1 MPGSE
6 ERTLRKRKKS
16 VQSTK
21 KMTRAMELIAATR
34 VGKAQQRAMDARPYS
49 EQITAVIQHL
59 SQAGAGQDHPLLREA
74 ESIDKVA
81 LVVITSDRGL
91 AGPYNTAV
99 IRAAEREL
107 MAAQSEGAD
116 YSLVLVGKKAAAY
129 FGFRN
134 YRIDASFSGMS
145 DKPTYED
152 ARQVAGV
159 VTDAFV
165 DGDVD
170 QVRLVYTRFLS
181 LASQRVVVRRFM
193 PLQAVPAEG
202 GDDALTA
209 AYEYEP
215 APGAIFDRLLPRYAE
230 ARMYAAMLDAAASEH
245 ASRQRAMKAA
255 TDNAEELTV
264 KLDRQM
270 NRARQDSVTT
280 EISEIVGGAEAMS

>member
-1 MPGSE
+1 MPGAE
-6 ERTLRKRKKS
+6 ERTLRRRKKS

-59 SQAGAGQDHPLLREA
+59 ASAGAGHEHPLLRQA
-74 ESIDKVA
+74 ESLDKVA

-145 DKPTYED
+145 DQPTYED
-152 ARQVAGV
+152 ARQVAEV
-159 VTDAFV
+159 VTEAFV

-193 PLQAVPAEG
+193 PLQAVPTEG
-202 GDDALTA
+202 GDEGPTA
-209 AYEYEP
+209 DYEYEP

-270 NRARQDSVTT
+270 NRARQDTVTT